1 MCGSKKLIKLLEEA
15 KSSQKLEF
23 HYSAHETTGISN
35 TLWTASI
42 MLIETEIFL
51 IHMTKKLAK
60 WIPNRLLRKD
70 LLINYKKE

>member
-1 MCGSKKLIKLLEEA
+1 
-15 KSSQKLEF
+15 
-23 HYSAHETTGISN
+23 
-35 TLWTASI
+35 

-70 LLINYKKE
+70 LLNNYKKE